1 MKSDV
6 KFLIE
11 LAISFIPFILFAI
24 YNSKANIKKE
34 NRNRQ
39 YPMPFAAVIYTIVVW
54 IFMSK
59 LATLFLTIVTKITE
73 FIDGISFLSSF
84 GISEF
89 ITNLHT
95 SWGIYFELI
104 IFNVFALVL
113 FIIFKGFVI
122 SILSKIKIT
131 KDSFVA
137 PLIEIFYS
145 YDEEED
151 CWYIRDHLGQA
162 RTYIKTVYYATCFA
176 AGLTLMISCALC
188 MKHLVSAPFYPVFA
202 VIIIGEMAF
211 FVDGIHPEE
220 RKSSLT
226 MQADKSRHVAMYPL
240 LRKPLRTLFGDKLSA
255 EGTTVNNGGITGGA
269 IEDVLAAL
277 SEEGGHLGKNYA
289 AFIRRKMEIGLK
301 PNVDYVRC
309 GYDLATGK
317 SLLFNTPFYD
327 KLNPYLF
334 YAMNRELMT
343 GGKIMVVLGRHAT
356 EDDLQRWISTGMK
369 EMSNIPDFWKVA
381 VLSGDKVNEDE
392 LPDIGII
399 SRSGVHDLD
408 IHKNNLSFLRKVS
421 FVFVVE
427 PSRLVTTAQIGLNLL
442 IKNCGSER
450 PITFCSVDRNCDGL
464 VDALSH
470 ILMTNITEVN
480 ATEYPHGMSSYMYWT
495 VDDDYVQHRIIPG
508 VSRFLGMGTELSMV
522 ALKNQVKKAV
532 WYGGEAFPVKDAHWI
547 AKQYYYDLLDY
558 ANLPTNQETFDK
570 SFQTSFNMCDERVN
584 DYSFITVEDDRYN
597 LFETRRNFA
606 TIAEQQG
613 FVNVISSEYMLR
625 EYMSTNT
632 ELFTAD
638 AKAIPY
644 ITADYARTKR
654 NAILSLCLLLCVD
667 SVQEEVLDRQMT
679 VLNIETDDPVSEIWK
694 EICVIFGDDEA
705 AEKDGT
711 PILSVR
717 TRDGKSALF
726 HKDETIIFKRAYSV
740 ESGKFESV
748 YTIENADFSRIIL
761 DDLQNASY
769 IAEQESKDIYIGTE
783 LKGHVY
789 QKYMPGQFFTLN
801 GKYYEMVST
810 ATDNRILVRRASE
823 HIGGRLAY
831 RQVRNYTI
839 HNVEDSSSM
848 GELKSVNNIDI
859 HYQYA
864 DFSVE
869 TPGYWKLRAYN
880 DFDNGDLVKVNG
892 VPEREYHHK
901 QILKFDFSKLGDAF
915 TDSVRMTLTNLLNEV
930 FVTLFADNQPF
941 ISAVTPGSYDAPL
954 TYSLALDESIE
965 NADKCIFIIEDSQL
979 DIGLLIAVERNVKR
993 ILQIVS
999 DYLAWN
1005 DEMIAESIRKQ
1016 NETPAAANSAAGSF
1030 DAYADDGKTP
1040 AEEKKGFFGRIGA
1053 WFKNLFKK
1061 KDKSKDNGGTAG
1073 GATDGLSP
1081 KERKKAEKAA
1091 KKAAKK
1097 AEKEAK
1103 KAAKKAKKQG
1113 DPASEVQTA
1122 NEPSTEAT
1130 QAVPTAENPA
1140 EGEMT
1145 SAEEISGEE
1154 ITSEEIT
1161 SEEFTEEAEASEG
1174 EIAEGEYAYTDGELP
1189 TEENPYDEGMPVEA
1203 ELPEGEEPSTE
1214 EAYEGEELSEG
1225 EELTDTE
1232 EYIGEE
1238 EVAEAEEEFSEEA
1251 SETEEYSDE
1260 EASAEEYLGEEAETE
1275 TEELPADDDTSD
1287 AEADSDDAELAE
1299 TEVPYEETYAEE
1311 ASEADELP
1319 AEVEITE
1326 TDEVFTAGEAPE
1338 EIITEEIQNEESEEE
1353 HSEGEVNEY
1362 A

>member
-11 LAISFIPFILFAI
+11 LAISFVPFILFAI
-24 YNSKANIKKE
+24 FNSKANIKKE
-34 NRNRQ
+34 KRNRQ
-39 YPMPFAAVIYTIVVW
+39 YPMPFVAVLYTIVVW
-54 IFMSK
+54 IFMGK
-59 LATLFLTIVTKITE
+59 LSALFLTIVTKITE
-73 FIDGISFLSSF
+73 LIDRVSFLSSL

-89 ITNLHT
+89 INNLYT

-104 IFNVFALVL
+104 IFNIFALIL
-113 FIIFKGFVI
+113 FIIVKGFVI
-122 SILSKIKIT
+122 SILSKIKIS
-131 KDSFVA
+131 KDSLVA
-137 PLIEIFYS
+137 PIVELFYS
-145 YDEEED
+145 YDEMDD

-176 AGLTLMISCALC
+176 AGLTLLISCALC

-211 FVDGIHPEE
+211 FVDGLNPEE

-255 EGTTVNNGGITGGA
+255 EGTTVNNGGTIGGA

-277 SEEGGHLGKNYA
+277 EQEGGHIGKNYA
-289 AFIRRKMEIGLK
+289 SFIRRKMEIGLK

-343 GGKIMVVLGRHAT
+343 GGKILVVLGRHAT

-369 EMSNIPDFWKVA
+369 EMSNIPDFWKVS
-381 VLSGDKVNEDE
+381 VLSGNKVNEDE

-408 IHKNNLSFLRKVS
+408 IHKNSLPFLRKVS

-442 IKNCGSER
+442 IKNCGNER

-470 ILMTNITEVN
+470 ILMTNITEVS

-570 SFQTSFNMCDERVN
+570 SFLTSFNMCDERVN
-584 DYSFITVEDDRYN
+584 DYSFITVEDDRNN

-654 NAILSLCLLLCVD
+654 NAILSLCLLLCID
-667 SVQEEVLDRQMT
+667 SVQEEVLNRQMT

-694 EICVIFGDDEA
+694 EICVIFGDEEA

-711 PILSVR
+711 PVLSVK
-717 TRDGKSALF
+717 TRDGKSVLF
-726 HKDETIIFKRAYSV
+726 KKDETIIFKRAYSV
-740 ESGKFESV
+740 ESGRFESV

-769 IAEQESKDIYIGTE
+769 IAEQESKDVYIGTE

-839 HNVEDSSSM
+839 HRVENSSSM

-880 DFDNGDLVKVNG
+880 DFDNGDLVTVNG

-954 TYSLALDESIE
+954 TYSLALEEGVE
-965 NADKCIFIIEDSQL
+965 NSDKCIYIIEDSQL

-993 ILQIVS
+993 IFQIIS
-999 DYLAWN
+999 DYLLWN
-1005 DEMIAESIRKQ
+1005 EEMIAESIRKQ
-1016 NETPAAANSAAGSF
+1016 NEAPAEEKKAEEF
-1030 DAYADDGKTP
+1030 DAYADDGQAP
-1040 AEEKKGFFGRIGA
+1040 VEEKKGIFGRIGA
-1053 WFKNLFKK
+1053 FFKKLFKK
-1061 KDKSKDNGGTAG
+1061 KDKNKDNGGAD
-1073 GATDGLSP
+1073 DGLTP
-1081 KERKKAEKAA
+1081 KQRKKAEKEA

-1103 KAAKKAKKQG
+1103 KAAKKAKKAG
-1113 DPASEVQTA
+1113 IPADEAQASD
-1122 NEPSTEAT
+1122 EPSAEAVPATEAS
-1130 QAVPTAENPA
+1130 AEAEMPSAEEAFAEDMSAETIPA
-1140 EGEMT
+1140 EGE
-1145 SAEEISGEE
+1145 IVDD
-1154 ITSEEIT
+1154 
-1161 SEEFTEEAEASEG
+1161 
-1174 EIAEGEYAYTDGELP
+1174 EYAYTGDELP
-1189 TEENPYDEGMPVEA
+1189 AEDITYEEGMTLEA
-1203 ELPEGEEPSTE
+1203 EP
-1214 EAYEGEELSEG
+1214 SEG
-1225 EELTDTE
+1225 EESSVEELTEAEEVSEEEADAEETFGEEISDTE
-1232 EYIGEE
+1232 EYSE
-1238 EVAEAEEEFSEEA
+1238 EEA
-1251 SETEEYSDE
+1251 SE
-1260 EASAEEYLGEEAETE
+1260 AEEYLGEEAV
-1275 TEELPADDDTSD
+1275 TEELTADDDTSD
-1287 AEADSDDAELAE
+1287 AEADFDDAEPAE
-1299 TEVPYEETYAEE
+1299 AEVPSEEPLTEDEAVEAE
-1311 ASEADELP
+1311 ELP

-1326 TDEVFTAGEAPE
+1326 TEEAFIAGEVPE
-1338 EIITEEIQNEESEEE
+1338 EADSSENEDEESEEE